1 MASLTCSTEAH
12 VQGKYSAEK
21 QEYLLRK
28 QDTETFQ
35 SRLETLHIS
44 SGEAIDSVLEGKAKK
59 TEMTI
64 IIYTSFLLFRADC
77 RANSSLLKG
86 LTIHKNIHSS
96 I

>member
-1 MASLTCSTEAH
+1 MVSLTSSTEAH

-59 TEMTI
+59 MRW
-64 IIYTSFLLFRADC
+64 LL
-77 RANSSLLKG
+77 SSTQVFCCSEQTAGQIL
-86 LTIHKNIHSS
+86 HSS
-96 I
+96 KV